1 MERAIVGKRVVFTGA
16 LSMSR
21 DVIVRMVHTSGGI
34 PQGRITKDTDF
45 LVIGRRPGASKT
57 KDAQEAGVEIIGER
71 DFARMF
77 RPPREEKQEPPKS
90 HQVKEEPPRET
101 RPVITIERKARR
113 QWT

>member
-1 MERAIVGKRVVFTGA
+1 MERSIVGKRVVFTGA

-21 DVIVRMVHTSGGI
+21 NVIVRMVHTSGGI

-45 LVIGRRPGASKT
+45 LVVGRRPGASKT
-57 KDAQEAGVEIIGER
+57 KDADLLGVEIIGEA
-71 DFARMF
+71 DLMHLF
-77 RPPREEKQEPPKS
+77 RAPSYLPAPPREE
-90 HQVKEEPPRET
+90 KEEPPRET